1 MEERLLHLQHKIP
14 FYAAQNELG
23 KLWDRFVTRSAQ
35 SIRPLTCTM
44 ESIRT
49 KMVATNLAAGDEPPT
64 GVLCGDWLMVS
75 LNVKNKI
82 I

>member
-14 FYAAQNELG
+14 FYVAQNELG

-44 ESIRT
+44 ESIKT

-75 LNVKNKI
+75 
-82 I
+82 